1 MKRTLLLILTCL
13 AVMTIKAQDQKIYT
27 SDDAAKDKS
36 ITPPVFKL
44 YTDGQLHVKDS
55 IVGYLPDEVQ
65 WMLKNYR
72 RPTDIPSK
80 VDVRISYVVE
90 KDGKLSNI
98 QIIKYKNEDASK
110 ITPPSS
116 LKTEVQRLLGTMKKW
131 TPAKKQG
138 RAIRF
143 KNVSYIYLREYALA
157 LKERK
162 NYDKAI
168 KELKEA
174 EKTGIY
180 EVVEEF
186 PTFPGGASAL
196 YEWIQKNQKKPEG
209 DKIGRCYVN
218 FIVEKDG
225 SLSEIKVMRSAGD
238 EKLDE
243 EAVRLMKTMPR
254 WNPGKLRGKYVRCRF
269 RLAIPFK

>member
-1 MKRTLLLILTCL
+1 
-13 AVMTIKAQDQKIYT
+13 VM
-27 SDDAAKDKS
+27 
-36 ITPPVFKL
+36 
-44 YTDGQLHVKDS
+44 
-55 IVGYLPDEVQ
+55 
-65 WMLKNYR
+65 NYR
-72 RPTDIPSK
+72 KPTDVPSSVSVK
-80 VDVRISYVVE
+80 ISYVVE
-90 KDGKLSNI
+90 KNGKLSNI
-98 QIIKYKNEDASK
+98 KINEYDLKNASTTT
-110 ITPPSS
+110 IPSS
-116 LKTEVQRLLGTMKKW
+116 FKTEIQRLFGTMKKW

-162 NYDKAI
+162 DYDKAI

-174 EKTGIY
+174 EKTGVY
-180 EVVEEF
+180 EVVDEF

-225 SLSEIKVMRSAGD
+225 SLSEIKVVRSAGD